1 MNKLP
6 NSITRKLRKISFTS
20 AATLL
25 NHVRGLLA
33 AWNYAQGNPCTWSK
47 RNAARESRMGQQRG
61 LEARHACHAESC
73 RQGYLTKIA
82 LVEAG
87 KGRNTLAGIPA

>member
-1 MNKLP
+1 MKLP
-6 NSITRKLRKISFTS
+6 NVLTRQLRKISFTS

-33 AWNYAQGNPCTWSK
+33 AWNYAQGNPCTWRK
-47 RNAARESRMGQQRG
+47 RYAARESLLGQKQG
-61 LEARHACHAESC
+61 IKANHARHAESC
-73 RQGYLTKIA
+73 RQGYLSKIA

-87 KGRNTLAGIPA
+87 KGHNTLAGIPA